1 MPKVAMAWRKALLI
15 VTTCLGWALLT
26 AGAASARL
34 EEAPPLPEKRYSA
47 DEIVSIKAYR
57 AQYEAFRRARGE
69 YERKAAAYW
78 ALIEETRVK
87 RRKKRAAGKRI
98 ELDDYVLDQPPVY
111 AGPPEPAMPP
121 ALAAKRPPRKKP
133 KARGLPV
140 VADFLRYAQKHFNF
154 TPERPASEMEYKLA
168 YARTAVAAGI
178 GKDQGVRIYGFEAG
192 GNGEY
197 DVQAG
202 LEAKKKGAKPISTA
216 LGYNQLLVANTI
228 GLLSAHGGDFIE
240 ALEARAANAKGER
253 RKSLED
259 KAAKLR
265 RMVKFARGFPYRWA
279 THVRVAG
286 STKGWALHALILD
299 VDIGPLMQ
307 TQKLVNSIKHA
318 KRNGY
323 DARLSAAELEML
335 NLTGDGNGFDM
346 ITIPKEM
353 REKVPT
359 ANFFQRGGYERNPV
373 ASRNNVVSALL
384 AATDRKMDHHAALDG
399 GKQMAAAFDEAL
411 DTMRADLGTASVGA
425 GR

>member
-1 MPKVAMAWRKALLI
+1 M
-15 VTTCLGWALLT
+15 
-26 AGAASARL
+26 RL
-34 EEAPPLPEKRYSA
+34 
-47 DEIVSIKAYR
+47 YR
-57 AQYEAFRRARGE
+57 AQYEAFRRARVE
-69 YERKAAAYW
+69 YDRKAAAYW
-78 ALIEETRVK
+78 SLIDDKRAK

-111 AGPPEPAMPP
+111 SGPPEPAMPP
-121 ALAAKRPPRKKP
+121 ALAQKKIAKKKP
-133 KARGLPV
+133 KTRGLPV
-140 VADFLRYAQKHFNF
+140 VADFLRYAKKHFNF
-154 TPERPASEMEYKLA
+154 APERPASEMEYKLA

-202 LEAKKKGAKPISTA
+202 LESKKKGAKPISTA

-228 GLLSAHGGDFIE
+228 GLLSAHGGDFIA
-240 ALEARAANAKGER
+240 ALEARAANAEGNR

-259 KAAKLR
+259 KIAKLR
-265 RMVKFARGFPYRWA
+265 RMVKFARSFPYRWA

-286 STKGWALHALILD
+286 STKGWALHAVILD

-307 TQKLVNSIKHA
+307 TQKLVNSIKFA

-323 DARLSAAELEML
+323 GGRLSAAELEML

-346 ITIPKEM
+346 ITIPPEM
-353 REKVPT
+353 RAKVPT
-359 ANFFQRGGYERNPV
+359 SNFFQRGGYERNPV

-384 AATDRKMDHHAALDG
+384 AATDRKMDYHAGLDG
-399 GKQMAAAFDEAL
+399 GKQMAAAFEEAL
-411 DTMRADLGTASVGA
+411 AAKRADLGSASA
-425 GR
+425 GQ